1 MSNQTVNPPPVNSE
15 QEPFIPPYYMLILA
29 VVGFTV
35 ALIVLLTQPT
45 FSVVGWGGLGIG
57 LLSLVVWGFM
67 APDQARA
74 ILTGRTARYGGTTVL
89 VTVIFIVA
97 LIAIYS
103 LVKSRNIRLD
113 LTERNDFSLTEE
125 NRQIIQGL
133 AVEPNIPNVKIY
145 AFYGQNQGSARDQA
159 VILLDEYVQASQNK
173 ITYEFVDPDRNPNL
187 AQTYEITR
195 TGQIAVLPL
204 DAEGNPIN
212 DRLQKVDFLTQE
224 ALSNAILRVAASG
237 DFRAYVIVTD
247 SGITLEGAGSS
258 GMSELNNLL
267 KEQFNWKTDEVSF
280 VQLAATGGDINLSD
294 PAVDGQVVV
303 IVGGDTPLNQQ
314 QVDFLTNYLNNG
326 GHVVIFAAPVK
337 SDNQPVLA
345 TTPALSEYLFN
356 TFGLRFVDNLVMD
369 QTLLADQYG
378 FLPGANTFDKTSPI
392 TRNLNEG
399 TPMVLSLPRSIEVAP
414 TLPQNVVVTELVKTS
429 DQSYAKLDTSI
440 LTATDIALTRPTD
453 ADPKGPFVVGASAEN
468 TQTGARLVLF
478 GSADIATNQWR
489 GGGVSN
495 LSVALLSLAWTT
507 KFDDFFQE
515 IPQLTQPQ
523 RAEDQPIFATQQV
536 LRNINFVTIIVLPF
550 SVLLLG
556 AYAWWRSRER
566 AR

>member
-1 MSNQTVNPPPVNSE
+1 MSNQSVNPPPVSSE

-29 VVGFTV
+29 AVGFAV
-35 ALIVLLTQPT
+35 ALIVLLTQPSFT
-45 FSVVGWGGLGIG
+45 VVGWGGLGIG
-57 LLSLVVWGFM
+57 LLSVIVWAFM

-89 VTVIFIVA
+89 VTVIFILA

-113 LTERNDFSLTEE
+113 LTERNDFSLTDE

-133 AVEPNIPNVKIY
+133 AVEPNVPNVKIY

-173 ITYEFVDPDRNPNL
+173 ISYEFIDPDRNPNL
-187 AQTYEITR
+187 AQTYQITR

-237 DFRAYVIVTD
+237 DFRAYVVVTD
-247 SGITLEGAGSS
+247 SGITLEGTGAS

-267 KEQFNWKTDEVSF
+267 KQQFNWQTQEVSF
-280 VQLAATGGDINLSD
+280 VQLAATGGDINLTD

-303 IVGGDTPLNQQ
+303 IVGGDTPLNQP

-326 GHVVIFAAPVK
+326 GHVVIFAAPVN

-345 TTPALSEYLFN
+345 TTPALSEYLYN
-356 TFGLRFVDNLVMD
+356 TFGLRFADNLVMD

-378 FLPGANTFDKTSPI
+378 FLPGANTFDTTSPI
-392 TRNLNEG
+392 TRNLNQR
-399 TPMVLSLPRSIEVAP
+399 TPMVLSLPRSIEIAP
-414 TLPQNVVVTELVKTS
+414 TLPQDVVVTELVKTS

-440 LTATDIALTRPTD
+440 LTTTDIALTRPTD

-468 TQTGARLVLF
+468 TKTGARLVMF
-478 GSADIATNQWR
+478 GSADIPTNQWR
-489 GGGVSN
+489 GSGVSN
-495 LSVALLSLAWTT
+495 LSVALLSFAWTT
-507 KFDDFFQE
+507 KFDDFFQQ

-523 RAEDQPIFATQQV
+523 RAEDTPIFATQQV
-536 LRNINFVTIIVLPF
+536 LRNINFVTIIVIPF
-550 SVLLLG
+550 GVLLLG

>member
-1 MSNQTVNPPPVNSE
+1 MSNQSVNPPPVSSE

-29 VVGFTV
+29 AVGFAV
-35 ALIVLLTQPT
+35 ALIVLLTQPSFT
-45 FSVVGWGGLGIG
+45 VVGWGGLGIG
-57 LLSLVVWGFM
+57 LLSVIVWAFM

-89 VTVIFIVA
+89 VTVIFILA

-113 LTERNDFSLTEE
+113 LTERNDFSLTDE

-133 AVEPNIPNVKIY
+133 AVEPNVPNVKIY

-173 ITYEFVDPDRNPNL
+173 ISYEFIDPDRNPNL
-187 AQTYEITR
+187 AQTYQITR

-237 DFRAYVIVTD
+237 DFRAYVVVTD
-247 SGITLEGAGSS
+247 SGITLEGTGAS

-267 KEQFNWKTDEVSF
+267 KQQFNWKTQEVSF
-280 VQLAATGGDINLSD
+280 VQLAATGGDINLTD

-303 IVGGDTPLNQQ
+303 IVGGDTPLNQP

-326 GHVVIFAAPVK
+326 GHVVIFAAPVN

-345 TTPALSEYLFN
+345 TTPALSEYLYN
-356 TFGLRFVDNLVMD
+356 TFGLRFANNLVMD

-378 FLPGANTFDKTSPI
+378 FLPGANTFDTTSPI
-392 TRNLNEG
+392 TRNLNQR
-399 TPMVLSLPRSIEVAP
+399 TPMVLSLPRSIEIAP
-414 TLPQNVVVTELVKTS
+414 TLPQDVVVTELVKTS

-440 LTATDIALTRPTD
+440 LTTTDIALTRPTD

-468 TQTGARLVLF
+468 TKTGARLVMF
-478 GSADIATNQWR
+478 GSADIPTNQWR
-489 GGGVSN
+489 GSGVSN
-495 LSVALLSLAWTT
+495 LSVALLSFAWTT
-507 KFDDFFQE
+507 KFDDFFQQ

-523 RAEDQPIFATQQV
+523 RAEDTPIFATQQV
-536 LRNINFVTIIVLPF
+536 LRNINFVTIIVIPF
-550 SVLLLG
+550 GVLLLG